1 MIISDTSVISNLI
14 SIEHIF
20 LLEALYQKV
29 IVPQAVYQELSR
41 YHPIFLDEIRKEKS
55 PFLQVKTVMD
65 KNRVYQLKQRAKLDD
80 GESEAIILA
89 LELKTELLLI
99 DERKGRAEAQRLGIK
114 ITGLLGVLLEGKTKG
129 LIVAV
134 KPLMDRLIEDSDFW
148 ISHLLYDKIL
158 VLAQEKSENNE

>member
-1 MIISDTSVISNLI
+1 VIISDTSVISNLI

-41 YHPIFLDEIRKEKS
+41 YHPIFLDEIMKEKS
-55 PFLQVKTVMD
+55 PFLEVKTVMD
-65 KNRVYQLKQRAKLDD
+65 KNRVYQLKQKAKLDD

-99 DERKGRAEAQRLGIK
+99 DERKGRAEAQMLGIK

-129 LIVAV
+129 LIIAV

-148 ISHLLYDKIL
+148 ISHVLYDKIL
-158 VLAQEKSENNE
+158 VLAQENSENNE

>member
-29 IVPQAVYQELSR
+29 IVPQAVYQELFR

-55 PFLQVKTVMD
+55 PFLEVKTVMD
-65 KNRVYQLKQRAKLDD
+65 KNRVYQLKQSAKLDD

-129 LIVAV
+129 LIIAV

>member
-1 MIISDTSVISNLI
+1 VIISDTSVISNLI

-29 IVPQAVYQELSR
+29 IVPQAVYQELFR

-55 PFLQVKTVMD
+55 PFLEVKTVMD
-65 KNRVYQLKQRAKLDD
+65 KNRVYQLKQSAKLDD

-129 LIVAV
+129 LIIAV